1 MHNKNHAKFVTMLL
15 LAALPIGGAAA
26 EGLKPIEYTLGDGT
40 VIRFSGQLNMGVLH
54 YDDGQDDFTN
64 FVDNDNSSSRAR
76 LQIFSTSGDWKFE
89 STLEAEYQPLAS
101 NVVSQ
106 LNRRTRLGLPCH
118 QYPEGRGCLRQRA
131 FREALAWSGE
141 HGQRRDG
148 RGRQFRHRR
157 SSLIPAISD
166 TAGGYFFRFAG
177 DGLSDVTVGSSFSNF
192 DGLGRKLRVRY
203 DTPTFHGFGLR
214 TSYGED
220 ALAGLNN
227 PLYDVAAVYGGDFEQ
242 VDLDAAIAFSRNEGS
257 DTDILYGSISG
268 LHKPTGLS
276 LTLAGGREYNDSV
289 EGRYGYVKLGYQHQ
303 FFDMGSTAF
312 SVDYYFGNDIA
323 AADSDSASV
332 GLAAVQNIDD
342 YNLQLWAL
350 WRNYDYEDDNWR
362 LRRWAGR
369 LRRSYFQV
377 LTAEYLSAKKAF
389 GLRAAWT
396 TRLLRQDAG
405 NAIYDTY
412 PARS

>member
-1 MHNKNHAKFVTMLL
+1 MHIKNHAKFVTTLL
-15 LAALPIGGAAA
+15 LATLPIGGAAA
-26 EGLKPIEYTLGDGT
+26 EGPEPIEYTLGDGT
-40 VIRFSGQLNMGVLH
+40 VIRFSGQINMGVLH
-54 YDDGQDDFTN
+54 YDDGQEDFTN

-76 LQIFSTSGDWKFE
+76 VQIFSTSGDWKFE

-106 LNRRTRLGLPCH
+106 LNEEPDWDFPATNIRKAEVAFANEHFGKLWLG
-118 QYPEGRGCLRQRA
+118 QGSMASDGTAEVDN
-131 FREALAWSGE
+131 SGTSVIAY
-141 HGQRRDG
+141 
-148 RGRQFRHRR
+148 
-157 SSLIPAISD
+157 SSLSD

-177 DGLSDVTVGSSFSNF
+177 DDLSDITVGSSFSNF

-227 PLYDVAAVYGGDFEQ
+227 PLYDVAAVYGGEFEQ
-242 VDLDAAIAFSRNEGS
+242 LDLDAAIGFSRNEGS
-257 DTDILYGSISG
+257 DTDILSGSISG

-289 EGRYGYVKLGYQHQ
+289 EGRYGYVKLGYQHE
-303 FFDMGSTAF
+303 FFDIGSTAF

-323 AADSDSASV
+323 AAGSDSASV
-332 GLAAVQNIDD
+332 GLAAVQNIDK

-350 WRNYDYEDDNWR
+350 WRDYDYDDDN
-362 LRRWAGR
+362 ADYDNG
-369 LRRSYFQV
+369 QAV
-377 LTAEYLSAKKAF
+377 F
-389 GLRAAWT
+389 G
-396 TRLLRQDAG
+396 G
-405 NAIYDTY
+405 AIFKF
-412 PARS
+412 

>member
-1 MHNKNHAKFVTMLL
+1 MHIKNHAKFVTTLL
-15 LAALPIGGAAA
+15 LATLPIGGAAA
-26 EGLKPIEYTLGDGT
+26 EGLKPIEYTLSDGT

-64 FVDNDNSSSRAR
+64 FVDNDNSSSRVR
-76 LQIFSTSGDWKFE
+76 FQILSTSGDWKFE

-106 LNRRTRLGLPCH
+106 LNEEPDWDFPATNIRKAEVAFANEHFGKLWLG
-118 QYPEGRGCLRQRA
+118 QGSMASDGTAEVDN
-131 FREALAWSGE
+131 SGTSVIAY
-141 HGQRRDG
+141 
-148 RGRQFRHRR
+148 
-157 SSLIPAISD
+157 SSLSD

-177 DGLSDVTVGSSFSNF
+177 DDLSDITVGSSFSNF

-227 PLYDVAAVYGGDFEQ
+227 PLYDVAAVYGGEFEQ
-242 VDLDAAIAFSRNEGS
+242 LDLDAAIGFSRNEGS
-257 DTDILYGSISG
+257 DTDILSGSISG

-289 EGRYGYVKLGYQHQ
+289 EGRYGYVKLGYQHE
-303 FFDMGSTAF
+303 FFDIGSTAF

-323 AADSDSASV
+323 AAGSDSASV
-332 GLAAVQNIDD
+332 GLAAVQNIDK

-350 WRNYDYEDDNWR
+350 WRDYDYDDDN
-362 LRRWAGR
+362 ADYDNG
-369 LRRSYFQV
+369 QAV
-377 LTAEYLSAKKAF
+377 F
-389 GLRAAWT
+389 G
-396 TRLLRQDAG
+396 G
-405 NAIYDTY
+405 AIFKF
-412 PARS
+412 

>member
-1 MHNKNHAKFVTMLL
+1 MHIKNHSKFATMLL
-15 LAALPIGGAAA
+15 LAALPLGDAAA
-26 EGLKPIEYTLGDGT
+26 EGPEPIEYTLSDGT

-76 LQIFSTSGDWKFE
+76 VQILSTSGDWKFK

-106 LNRRTRLGLPCH
+106 LDDEPDWDFPATNVRKAEVAFANEHFGKLWLG
-118 QYPEGRGCLRQRA
+118 QGSMASDGTAEVDN
-131 FREALAWSGE
+131 SGTSVIAY
-141 HGQRRDG
+141 
-148 RGRQFRHRR
+148 
-157 SSLIPAISD
+157 SSLSD

-177 DGLSDVTVGSSFSNF
+177 DDLSDITVGSSFSNF

-227 PLYDVAAVYGGDFEQ
+227 PLYDVAAVYGGEFEQ
-242 VDLDAAIAFSRNEGS
+242 LDLDAAIGFSRNEGS
-257 DTDILYGSISG
+257 DTDILSGSISG
-268 LHKPTGLS
+268 LHKPSGLS

-289 EGRYGYVKLGYQHQ
+289 EGRYGYVKLGYQHE
-303 FFDMGSTAF
+303 FFDIGSTAF

-323 AADSDSASV
+323 AAGSDSTSV
-332 GLAAVQNIDD
+332 GLAAVQNIDQ

-350 WRNYDYEDDNWR
+350 WRGYDYDDNN
-362 LRRWAGR
+362 ADYDEG
-369 LRRSYFQV
+369 QAV
-377 LTAEYLSAKKAF
+377 F
-389 GLRAAWT
+389 G
-396 TRLLRQDAG
+396 G
-405 NAIYDTY
+405 AIVKF
-412 PARS
+412 

>member
-1 MHNKNHAKFVTMLL
+1 MHIKNHAKFVSTLL

-26 EGLKPIEYTLGDGT
+26 EGLKPIEYTLSDGT

-64 FVDNDNSSSRAR
+64 FVDNDNSSSRVR
-76 LQIFSTSGDWKFE
+76 FQIFSNSDDWKFE

-106 LNRRTRLGLPCH
+106 LNQEPDWDFPATNIRKAEVAFANEQFGKLWLG
-118 QYPEGRGCLRQRA
+118 QGSMASDGTAEVDN
-131 FREALAWSGE
+131 SGT
-141 HGQRRDG
+141 GVIAY
-148 RGRQFRHRR
+148 
-157 SSLIPAISD
+157 STISD
-166 TAGGYFFRFAG
+166 TAGGYFFRIEG

-227 PLYDVAAVYGGDFEQ
+227 PLYDVAAVYSGDFEQ
-242 VDLDAAIAFSRNEGS
+242 VDLDAAIAFSRNEGT
-257 DTDILYGSISG
+257 DTDILDGSISG
-268 LHKPTGLS
+268 LHKPTGIS

-312 SVDYYFGNDIA
+312 SVDYYFGNDVA
-323 AADSDSASV
+323 AAGSDSASV

-350 WRNYDYEDDNWR
+350 WRNHHYADDADDYDDGQ
-362 LRRWAGR
+362 A
-369 LRRSYFQV
+369 V
-377 LTAEYLSAKKAF
+377 F
-389 GLRAAWT
+389 G
-396 TRLLRQDAG
+396 G
-405 NAIYDTY
+405 AIFKF
-412 PARS
+412 

>member
-1 MHNKNHAKFVTMLL
+1 MHNKKNHAQFVTMVL
-15 LAALPIGGAAA
+15 LAALPIGEAAA

-64 FVDNDNSSSRAR
+64 FVDNENSSSRVR
-76 LQIFSTSGDWKFE
+76 FQIFSTSEDWKFE

-106 LNRRTRLGLPCH
+106 LNQEPDWDFHSTNIRKAEVAFANEQFGKLWLG
-118 QYPEGRGCLRQRA
+118 QGSMASDGTAEVDN
-131 FREALAWSGE
+131 SGT
-141 HGQRRDG
+141 
-148 RGRQFRHRR
+148 
-157 SSLIPAISD
+157 SVIAYSAISD

-227 PLYDVAAVYGGDFEQ
+227 PLYDIAAVYGGEFED
-242 VDLDAAIAFSRNEGS
+242 VDLDAAIAFARNEGT
-257 DTDILYGSISG
+257 DTDILDGSISG

-276 LTLAGGREYNDSV
+276 LTLAAGREYNDSV

-323 AADSDSASV
+323 AAGSDSASV

-350 WRNYDYEDDNWR
+350 WRNHHYEDDNGDYDDGQ
-362 LRRWAGR
+362 A
-369 LRRSYFQV
+369 V
-377 LTAEYLSAKKAF
+377 F
-389 GLRAAWT
+389 G
-396 TRLLRQDAG
+396 G
-405 NAIYDTY
+405 AIFKF
-412 PARS
+412 